1 MTKLVRGRS
10 DGPIRRRDLDHAL
23 GFSLTDEQ
31 WAVVSA
37 PLEPAVV
44 VAGAGSGKTTSMS
57 ARTAW
62 LIGSGM
68 VPADGVIG
76 LTFTT
81 KAAAQLLASMRA
93 SVRSIERAGL
103 MADRPIE
110 SASSTRP
117 SDIAELP
124 DDNESFD
131 DDDDDVPGEPQVLTY
146 NAFAAR
152 LLAEHG
158 IRL

>member
-10 DGPIRRRDLDHAL
+10 DGPIPRRDLDHAL

-81 KAAAQLLASMRA
+81 KAAAQLLASMRS

-110 SASSTRP
+110 SASSIRP
-117 SDIAELP
+117 SDTAELP

-131 DDDDDVPGEPQVLTY
+131 DDDDDDDDD
-146 NAFAAR
+146 
-152 LLAEHG
+152 
-158 IRL
+158 